1 MKKTIL
7 LGSIACVL
15 VANGLAHA
23 SEVTAQQTPAKSVVE
38 GGLTYTDHTG
48 QQIGTLKGEDVKG
61 LVLMAIDNNPLYHL
75 LTVIPKEPPEKGVA
89 VVHASWLDVPDT
101 NFPNRYRL
109 ADLWHVINKDTES
122 KCDSAT
128 IISCTPDTAWL
139 TIEPSTGLL
148 VFEQKNAQTYQI
160 VKATA
165 PDSAGSQSSTTTRRD
180 LPIFVSGSLST
191 HIRPNA
197 LVFQR
202 ERFPWRKFNSNLT
215 TSVFGAYEFRNVLNF
230 VMPNFFSAD
239 MIENNAPVGK
249 PQPIMDLYQRSQ
261 RDFRKA
267 QTMTFDTVGKKLLGL
282 RRDGESW
289 YCIESCDYQVSVS
302 NTMTN
307 ISVDSAKL
315 KNFSDDQPMLTISGS
330 ASFDTHQS
338 KISFKN
344 LNFNVMYT
352 NVNTFVENNT
362 AYYDFEQE
370 HVKND
375 SACSSSSV
383 QVWREE
389 EIIKKIIVSCELPEA
404 TSGSTTESKYRIFEC
419 GLPNTPTCTGASLS
433 ADGHTFSFVKT
444 KLSNDEEL
452 NGTLYFAG
460 VATAESTAKNSVPN

>member
-1 MKKTIL
+1 MKKIIL
-7 LGSIACVL
+7 FSSIACAL
-15 VANGLAHA
+15 TACGLASA

-48 QQIGTLKGEDVKG
+48 QQIGTLKGDDVEG
-61 LVLMAIDNNPLYHL
+61 LVLMAIDNNPLYHR

-89 VVHASWLDVPDT
+89 VVHAHWLNVPDT
-101 NFPNRYRL
+101 NFPNRYRVG
-109 ADLWHVINKDTES
+109 DLSHVINKDTES

-128 IISCTPDTAWL
+128 MISCIPDTAWL
-139 TIEPSTGLL
+139 TVEPSTGLL

-165 PDSAGSQSSTTTRRD
+165 PDSAGNSYPTTRRD
-180 LPIFVSGSLST
+180 LPIFVSGALSM

-215 TSVFGAYEFRNVLNF
+215 TSIFGAYEFRNVHNF

-239 MIENNAPVGK
+239 MIESNAPVGK

-261 RDFRKA
+261 RDFRTA
-267 QTMTFDTVGKKLLGL
+267 QTMTFDPVGKKLLGL

-289 YCIESCDYQVSVS
+289 YCIESCDYQVSAS

-344 LNFNVMYT
+344 LDFNVMYT

-362 AYYDFEQE
+362 AYYDFQQE
-370 HVKND
+370 HIKND
-375 SACSSSSV
+375 STCSNSSIELWHE
-383 QVWREE
+383 Q
-389 EIIKKIIVSCELPEA
+389 EIIKKVIVNCRLPET
-404 TSGSTTESKYRIFEC
+404 TSDSTTESKYRIFEC

-433 ADGHTFSFVKT
+433 ADGHTFTFVKT
-444 KLSNDEEL
+444 KLSNNEEL

-460 VATAESTAKNSVPN
+460 VAAADPAITTP